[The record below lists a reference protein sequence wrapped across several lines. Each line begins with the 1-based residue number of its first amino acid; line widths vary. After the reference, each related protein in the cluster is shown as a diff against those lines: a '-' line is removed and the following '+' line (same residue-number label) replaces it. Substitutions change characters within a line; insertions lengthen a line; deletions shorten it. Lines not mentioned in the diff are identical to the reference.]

1 MMTWLFW
8 FLCENEVYTDSFFG
22 EIVLKVLPN
31 KHFTIPSAK
40 IITQS
45 REEPNGES
53 RWGCLV
59 FYSWLQCPISKGLS
73 YHHYNKITIDRVTA
87 VNTPR
92 GSGLSCQLKAD
103 VQYLRQC
110 GLGVSPSR
118 ATISQSHSRY
128 RVLWVSATDGI
139 QESM

>member
-53 RWGCLV
+53 RWGALWY
-59 FYSWLQCPISKGLS
+59 FI
-73 YHHYNKITIDRVTA
+73 HDYNA
-87 VNTPR
+87 
-92 GSGLSCQLKAD
+92 QLAK
-103 VQYLRQC
+103 V
-110 GLGVSPSR
+110 
-118 ATISQSHSRY
+118 
-128 RVLWVSATDGI
+128 
-139 QESM
+139 